1 MDNGRIESTQA
12 VDFHDNFSYSPVLRY
27 FQWNNDGRF
36 RHALVDL
43 SVNPEGIES
52 PQPKVGPIP
61 EGLPWVTGFYGTTLK
76 GLHIKS

>member
-1 MDNGRIESTQA
+1 MKPPRLSPVDNGRIESTQA

-52 PQPKVGPIP
+52 LSP
-61 EGLPWVTGFYGTTLK
+61 GLARFQRAYPG
-76 GLHIKS
+76 